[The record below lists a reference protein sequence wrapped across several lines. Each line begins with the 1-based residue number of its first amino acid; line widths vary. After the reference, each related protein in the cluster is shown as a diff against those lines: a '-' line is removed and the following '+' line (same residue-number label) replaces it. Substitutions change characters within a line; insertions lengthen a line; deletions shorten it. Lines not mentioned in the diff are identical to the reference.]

1 MSERRVRSHWLSSRC
16 CWLEFGHCCSSVAD
30 RLPRPVCLAQASRL
44 LARCNCG
51 AHRARLIEM
60 PSPHSGSQLLQIALS
75 SFLFGRLVFPNSTHV
90 LHLTSNERFV
100 RHGLRA
106 YLRQT
111 RADAGMSAIWRNGCG
126 QPSDLPVPIRA
137 KCDPHS
143 DMRQSTVRLMARSS
157 LGSWLPGDLNAT
169 NFTAY
174 FGQVDGAFFRVELFE
189 AFARTAATALFETDG
204 FMKAA
209 VAPLEVILPTFTMN
223 RPCTCVT
230 KALTYMDWSYSNP
243 AEKLRI
249 TPHVVED
256 VRSGG
261 APGVYAVKRVP
272 AEDTDLRDY
281 IRNLGR
287 RSIEHHDRVMA
298 SNRSS
303 RSLGAIIQRPWA
315 DV

>member
-204 FMKAA
+204 FTKAA
-209 VAPLEVILPTFTMN
+209 GRPT
-223 RPCTCVT
+223 
-230 KALTYMDWSYSNP
+230 
-243 AEKLRI
+243 
-249 TPHVVED
+249 
-256 VRSGG
+256 
-261 APGVYAVKRVP
+261 
-272 AEDTDLRDY
+272 
-281 IRNLGR
+281 
-287 RSIEHHDRVMA
+287 
-298 SNRSS
+298 
-303 RSLGAIIQRPWA
+303 
-315 DV
+315 